1 MKGMHYPLR
10 AMVISDIESNALTLI
25 RDVLRPAGIEGS
37 VADDLSPPA
46 DVLLVD
52 LSHLVGDPLSGLRE
66 RRKKGDDSPA
76 ILLAAHVPKSRLR
89 DLFRLGVRDIIFKP
103 YRADEVSQAIQDT
116 YRNTGGP
123 ARPPSKAEAAPEK
136 EEARLSLS
144 EMRLLSEIG
153 RAVTGLE
160 DLDEILARVVEAAA
174 FVTRAEEAN
183 IYLAEPETQEVVLR
197 ASKPAGE
204 RRASLQRL
212 RITDTIAGK
221 VYRTGKPVVFQ
232 PALKR
237 GKVKVQTGFLVQSLI
252 KTPVRVGKEVVGVL
266 GVYNYSSPRRF
277 EKRHLGLL
285 QALADWAGVALERAV
300 LLQRLAESPDE
311 ESQVTA
317 TPQEWVGEISA
328 LLESLDAAI
337 QGGPDALPDAHVAKL
352 RQIHDQLENLGSLP
366 MAVLDSGQRKAL
378 VDLPQLLREVGKGAA
393 AEYPKR
399 DVRVKDDPASRIPLF
414 PGDEGRIRMI
424 LESLLEG
431 ALRRS
436 SSGPVAVVA
445 SRGEVRGGHWVGVD
459 APEHVHVLDGLWA
472 IVRVSDQGGGLS
484 PSEVWAL
491 TGPLAEPSAGAM
503 GRGLSMGEIRLILQS
518 MGGVIWHRQT
528 KGETQVCIALPM
540 S

>member
-1 MKGMHYPLR
+1 
-10 AMVISDIESNALTLI
+10 
-25 RDVLRPAGIEGS
+25 
-37 VADDLSPPA
+37 
-46 DVLLVD
+46 
-52 LSHLVGDPLSGLRE
+52 
-66 RRKKGDDSPA
+66 
-76 ILLAAHVPKSRLR
+76 
-89 DLFRLGVRDIIFKP
+89 
-103 YRADEVSQAIQDT
+103 
-116 YRNTGGP
+116 
-123 ARPPSKAEAAPEK
+123 
-136 EEARLSLS
+136 
-144 EMRLLSEIG
+144 
-153 RAVTGLE
+153 
-160 DLDEILARVVEAAA
+160 
-174 FVTRAEEAN
+174 
-183 IYLAEPETQEVVLR
+183 
-197 ASKPAGE
+197 
-204 RRASLQRL
+204 
-212 RITDTIAGK
+212 
-221 VYRTGKPVVFQ
+221 
-232 PALKR
+232 
-237 GKVKVQTGFLVQSLI
+237 
-252 KTPVRVGKEVVGVL
+252 
-266 GVYNYSSPRRF
+266 
-277 EKRHLGLL
+277 
-285 QALADWAGVALERAV
+285 
-300 LLQRLAESPDE
+300 
-311 ESQVTA
+311 VTA